1 MDIAS
6 PAAIVDAA
14 ETPMRRLL
22 LPLLALGL
30 MGQVPDT
37 VRVAL
42 PVRHPDKPLALAAGQ
57 RLVVEIRGNATT
69 GFVWEAVEVPPCLEP
84 IGERAYVQDPSDE
97 RRLGVGG
104 RYLFTYAATKAGSGA
119 LKFVHRRPWE
129 KDQPPVD
136 AAELRVEVR

>member
-42 PVRHPDKPLALAAGQ
+42 PVRHPEKPVAMAVGQ

-69 GFVWEAVEVPPCLEP
+69 GYAWEAVEAPPFLEP
-84 IGERAYVQDPSDE
+84 QGEPAYVQDPSDTH
-97 RRLGVGG
+97 RLGVGG
-104 RYLFTYAATKAGSGA
+104 RYLFTYAATKAGTGA

-129 KDQPPVD
+129 KDKPPLD
-136 AAELRVEVR
+136 AAELRVEAR